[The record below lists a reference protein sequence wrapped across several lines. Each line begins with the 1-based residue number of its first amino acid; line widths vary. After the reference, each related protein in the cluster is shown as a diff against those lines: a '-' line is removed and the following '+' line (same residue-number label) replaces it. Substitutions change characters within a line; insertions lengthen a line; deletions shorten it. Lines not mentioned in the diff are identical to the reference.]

1 MAPTI
6 PSNIPS
12 NVTGSGVSATMAPA
26 VPATSAV
33 PATTP
38 PPITVPSNVPTSY
51 VTNKGSGS
59 IIDAAQSYDILQ
71 IINRGIA
78 YAIIIAGF
86 LSVVFI
92 FIGGISFILSGGQE
106 DKIKS
111 AVSTIRYAIIG
122 LIITILAT
130 VIIGTVGKA
139 MGLDIIKYINF
150 GEIIDTIKSITSGA
164 GSSGVPSLD

>member
-1 MAPTI
+1 MPA
-6 PSNIPS
+6 
-12 NVTGSGVSATMAPA
+12 NVSGGTQ
-26 VPATSAV
+26 
-33 PATTP
+33 
-38 PPITVPSNVPTSY
+38 
-51 VTNKGSGS
+51 S
-59 IIDAAQSYDILQ
+59 IVQHAQDYEILE

-111 AVSTIRYAIIG
+111 AVGTIRYAIIG
-122 LIITILAT
+122 LIITILAV
-130 VIIGTVGKA
+130 VIVGTVGRA

-150 GEIIDTIKSITSGA
+150 GDIIDTITAITSE
-164 GSSGVPSLD
+164 SGTSRSLD